1 MGPGFKY
8 HVATIAAIFFALT
21 VGLVVGSLTVSPHLV
36 NTYKGALKGLQST
49 LNTDINEKSVQI
61 AHYQKLLD
69 QVMPLALSHKLK
81 GQGVAVIQL
90 GDSSSALQAV
100 QTALAMSNAKE
111 IETFT
116 VSSSLDVP
124 DDQLQ
129 VTLNNLTQD
138 GDVLPGSRN
147 TIVSAIAHGVING
160 GNPSDGVIA
169 ELDKAGILHIE
180 NDSYLGKPLH
190 DIVIIGGSRG
200 DHPDRFS
207 QVDMPL
213 ILAFQSLGAHV
224 VMCESLNARVSDIQ
238 QYEDAGVDIA
248 TIDDIDTRMG
258 QFSLVY
264 SLLGEKDD
272 YGVKPTAHALMPSI
286 IPDISTVGTR

>member
-61 AHYQKLLD
+61 SHYQKLLD
-69 QVMPLALSHKLK
+69 QVMPLALSHRLK

-100 QTALAMSNAKE
+100 QTVLAMSDAKE
-111 IETFT
+111 VETISI
-116 VSSSLDVP
+116 SSNLDVS
-124 DDQLQ
+124 DSQLQ
-129 VTLNNLTQD
+129 VTLDNLTQD
-138 GDVLPGSRN
+138 GNVLPDSRN
-147 TIVSAIAHGVING
+147 ALVSAIAHGVIDG
-160 GNPSDGVIA
+160 GNPSDGVIS
-169 ELDKAGILHIE
+169 ELDKAGILHVE

-190 DIVIIGGSRG
+190 DIVIVGGSRG

-207 QVDMPL
+207 EVDMPL
-213 ILAFQSLGAHV
+213 ILAFQSLGARI

-238 QYEDAGVDIA
+238 QYEDAGVDVA
-248 TIDDIDTRMG
+248 TIDDVDTRMG

-272 YGVKPTAHALMPSI
+272 YGVKSTAHALMPSVT
-286 IPDISTVGTR
+286 PDISTAGSR